1 MVALYQGRQ
10 LVQLEKILD
19 QKSLAQSEATYKA
32 EICLIRGFL
41 DQQSY
46 PPLYME

>member
-19 QKSLAQSEATYKA
+19 QKSLAQSGATCGA
-32 EICLIRGFL
+32 EICLVRGFL
-41 DQQSY
+41 DPE